1 MRILV
6 SRLLACVSAVAVL
19 GWSMSVFGH
28 GAPPH
33 PNNAQTILWEEDGT
47 PDGSSNHNHLF
58 NHSFVNLTDETNHH
72 SHASDSAWHDRTY
85 TIGGFFGHGFI
96 TEDITQP
103 RYKFANNGTFVEL
116 TANMKTTVNEA
127 FDLWE
132 TRAHAVG
139 PNLPGRRTGID
150 FDNGQTN
157 FEFRIAMTPG
167 LLENRGASGE
177 WITNKDQLKAD
188 TAGGVGIGNVWF
200 NDPDT
205 PEADTLGTP
214 ILAMDDGDA
223 GISWVTNNG
232 LAGANVPD
240 ATGERDF
247 ATILL
252 HEAGHVVG
260 LLHTPGNPLDHLMR
274 QDISLQARW
283 IDGNGNNMFDA
294 GEGKTF
300 RMIEADSAFGAAEL
314 YTVVPEPTSVLSIA
328 LAALALVKRRRRA

>member
-1 MRILV
+1 MRVLTI
-6 SRLLACVSAVAVL
+6 RLLTWVSAVAVI
-19 GWSMSVFGH
+19 GGPTSVLGH
-28 GAPPH
+28 GLPAH
-33 PNNAQTILWEEDGT
+33 PDNAQTILWEEDGT
-47 PDGSSNHNHLF
+47 PNGNSNHNHLF
-58 NHSFVNLTDETNHH
+58 NHSFVNFIDETNHH
-72 SHASDSAWHDRTY
+72 SHASNKAWHDRTY
-85 TIGGFFGHGFI
+85 TLGGFFGHGFI
-96 TEDITQP
+96 TEDVAQP
-103 RYKFANNGTFVEL
+103 RYKFPNNGTFVEL

-139 PNLPGRRTGID
+139 PNLAGRRTGID
-150 FDNGQTN
+150 FDNNQTN
-157 FEFRIAMTPG
+157 FEFRVALTPG

-214 ILAMDDGDA
+214 ILALDDGDA

-247 ATILL
+247 ATIFL

-260 LLHTPGNPLDHLMR
+260 LLHTPGNPIDHLMR
-274 QDISLQARW
+274 EDISMQARW
-283 IDGNGNNMFDA
+283 VDANSNSMFDA

-314 YTVVPEPTSVLSIA
+314 YTVVPEPTTTLLVA
-328 LAALALVKRRRRA
+328 LAALPHVVRRRRA